1 MKYLKHECNNVTLEW
16 KLQFRYICS
25 LKERQSLT
33 RITLNFQITFV
44 LHLDKAIHIL
54 YNPLRLSVWMKQP
67 PPYTIG
73 CKTQIALIFKN
84 IFKAASL
91 SSYIT
96 VAVKILQLLNKQ
108 PLYLIEIFLKL
119 HIHLNKLL
127 LRVEITKMI
136 YLLLRKGAI

>member
-1 MKYLKHECNNVTLEW
+1 
-16 KLQFRYICS
+16 
-25 LKERQSLT
+25 
-33 RITLNFQITFV
+33 
-44 LHLDKAIHIL
+44 
-54 YNPLRLSVWMKQP
+54 MKQP

-73 CKTQIALIFKN
+73 CKTQIALIFN

>member
-16 KLQFRYICS
+16 KLQFRYIWS
-25 LKERQSLT
+25 LQERQSLT

-44 LHLDKAIHIL
+44 LYLDKAIHIL

-67 PPYTIG
+67 RPYTIG

-96 VAVKILQLLNKQ
+96 VAVKILQLLNK
-108 PLYLIEIFLKL
+108 
-119 HIHLNKLL
+119 
-127 LRVEITKMI
+127 
-136 YLLLRKGAI
+136 

>member
-91 SSYIT
+91 SRYIVQT
-96 VAVKILQLLNKQ
+96 VKILELLNKQ
-108 PLYLIEIFLKL
+108 PPYFIKIFLKL
-119 HIHLNKLL
+119 HIIQRNCFIVLKEPKWHISCK
-127 LRVEITKMI
+127 
-136 YLLLRKGAI
+136 RKRAM

>member
-33 RITLNFQITFV
+33 RITLNFQITYV

-91 SSYIT
+91 SCYLI
-96 VAVKILQLLNKQ
+96 VIVKI
-108 PLYLIEIFLKL
+108 I
-119 HIHLNKLL
+119 
-127 LRVEITKMI
+127 
-136 YLLLRKGAI
+136 